1 MPTCF
6 VVNKSD
12 QRNDRRSGGL
22 IEAVTKFMILGC
34 WLDRRIGT
42 VREVPEIKSL
52 LEAFLR

>member
-22 IEAVTKFMILGC
+22 IKTVSKSMILGC
-34 WLDRRIGT
+34 WLDRRVGT

>member
-1 MPTCF
+1 MATCF

-22 IEAVTKFMILGC
+22 IKTVSKSMILGC
-34 WLDRRIGT
+34 WLDRRVGT

>member
-22 IEAVTKFMILGC
+22 IETVTKHMILGC
-34 WLDRRIGT
+34 WLDRRVGT
-42 VREVPEIKSL
+42 VREVPEIKWL
-52 LEAFLR
+52 LEAPLR